1 MTIPQFQG
9 QNPATVITQ
18 SAQEVM
24 YDNVLNVL
32 MGTFGGEWQVTET
45 RDVAS
50 ADATVAV
57 AGRVAYVDQ
66 ATGLFEIGL
75 QPNHI
80 PFFIKPAL
88 GYEGQETAG
97 NVYGGECLA
106 IPALVGQKIQTT
118 EFVAGSYAINQ
129 PLTAVEDE
137 TTNRGKVTAGT
148 YYDDTICG
156 IVIEDAVTAAVHG
169 VRAVLTLYTYFL
181 PAISTGSFA
190 GGDTPLGL

>member
-9 QNPATVITQ
+9 QNPSTVLSTD
-18 SAQEVM
+18 AQEVM
-24 YDNVLNVL
+24 YNNILNVL

-45 RDVAS
+45 RKVAT
-50 ADATVAV
+50 ADAAVAV

-66 ATGLFEIGL
+66 STGLFEIGL
-75 QPNHI
+75 QPNHL

-88 GYEGQETAG
+88 GYEGQAKDG

-118 EFVAGSYAINQ
+118 EFVAGTYAINQ
-129 PLTAVEDE
+129 PLTAVDDE
-137 TTNRGKVTAGT
+137 TANRGMVTAGT

-156 IVIEDAVTAAVHG
+156 VVIEDGVSAIVHG

-190 GGDTPLGL
+190 GS